1 LGARRVLHVVQ
12 VVLGAMMGCGFLF
25 ALGLNFLNVILRYTF
40 HAPIYWAEE
49 VMIFTFVWCVFLGAA
64 VVALGG
70 DHLRVGLLEWIL
82 PTRVKRI
89 LSIVIQL
96 VTAVVMAFVA
106 WRAAVVVELV
116 LRLQQ
121 KSIIAEVPMIV
132 PALLIGLLTIP
143 DIRRSRSGRPHA
155 ARLIAPTFEP
165 ILRLVRLIPDDS

>member
-1 LGARRVLHVVQ
+1 
-12 VVLGAMMGCGFLF
+12 MMGCGFLF

-82 PTRVKRI
+82 PTGVKRT

-121 KSIIAEVPMIV
+121 KSIIAEVPMAV
-132 PALLIGLLTIP
+132 PYGAVLAGSVLLVVASL
-143 DIRRSRSGRPHA
+143 IRA
-155 ARLIAPTFEP
+155 AELFLRVEAPAGEN
-165 ILRLVRLIPDDS
+165 R